1 MRYGLLGSLLWA
13 QVFSIHGEVR
23 TPSGEALSH
32 VIIRLP
38 QTGYQTVS
46 SADGRFTVNA
56 ALDTIILELRHLGY
70 RTLRDTLYR
79 SDGRTAY
86 TFTLYPQ
93 EVRLGG
99 VIITEGGKDPGELL
113 IRRAIAAKARNRS
126 CLSSFRTETYTLFT
140 LRWLEPPGA
149 LLQRLTNRALA
160 DREVLYMSET
170 FSHIYFVAPD
180 KYREEI
186 VRSRVVGTQQY
197 SFIGGWIFQGFDP
210 YGERLSLSEITETP
224 FILPLAQD
232 APLHYRYRLM
242 GSFWEEDG
250 FFYKIAVEPRS
261 RQSPCVEGYVVLA
274 DESYALVGL
283 EWQVKA
289 PRPIRYTDSI
299 GVRATWVPVGGC
311 YLLGELS
318 FKGHFRVSLPVGS
331 LAFVGEGYAA
341 YRKYQALLQQKQKPE
356 PPKKSTSAAGQV
368 VPASTD
374 SLIRPAP
381 AAIETLRVER
391 LDFGEFVRILPDA
404 AEAPAA
410 FWDSLRQAPLDSTQ
424 LAYIGQHD
432 SMIAQRETTAVRRRG
447 QLAITGIGAGWTRF
461 YQVREGYARTAL
473 SLQLTGYTP
482 LEGWV
487 IPLTARYERSGKR
500 AGISF
505 RVSGRYGTGWRRI
518 LPIAAAEWSG
528 QQYPQWRWR
537 LAGGMDIREPT
548 DFVQVPILWN
558 ALYRAVG
565 QVTPWQGYERSF
577 VEVSLRR
584 YLHRTTEA
592 EVRLSRDR
600 RATGPE
606 RETFYE
612 ATRTAAWLYW
622 RPGTRT
628 FTTPRSTRFIP
639 PEGVFTTEIR
649 FGAEVAWLRTAPLFS
664 MCASLDARLSISPL
678 GRIETQLG
686 GAWQN
691 HPAPWA
697 DRLYIPTAALIFH
710 RSYSD
715 FVKWA
720 PYESPGTWTTSGILG
735 WLPEGSLL
743 RLLPVLR
750 RTSWQEALVLR
761 ALYTESAGWHLEGSL
776 FLHQLNLRLRK
787 TGLARPLS
795 IGFHSGFIGRT
806 RSGAITV
813 AIGDILSPLS
823 LPKPAR
829 P

>member
-23 TPSGEALSH
+23 TPSGEVLSH

-113 IRRAIAAKARNRS
+113 IRRAIAAKAQNRS

-170 FSHIYFVAPD
+170 FSHIYYVAPD

-341 YRKYQALLQQKQKPE
+341 YRKYQVLIQQREKQKSV
-356 PPKKSTSAAGQV
+356 KKPVSAPRPLSALEG
-368 VPASTD
+368 TD
-374 SLIRPAP
+374 IRPVP
-381 AAIETLRVER
+381 VETLRVER
-391 LDFGEFVRILPDA
+391 LDFGEFVRIAPDA
-404 AEAPAA
+404 AKAPAS

-424 LAYIGQHD
+424 LAYIAQHD
-432 SMIAQRETTAVRRRG
+432 SMVSRRETTTVRRRARPT
-447 QLAITGIGAGWTRF
+447 LTGIGIGWIQPHRV
-461 YQVREGYARTAL
+461 QGGYARSTFA
-473 SLQLTGYTP
+473 LQLAGYTP

-487 IPLTARYERSGKR
+487 LPFTIRHERVREGNELN
-500 AGISF
+500 IQLQW
-505 RVSGRYGTGWRRI
+505 RYGTAWGRLLPTAVVEWGHRRF
-518 LPIAAAEWSG
+518 
-528 QQYPQWRWR
+528 PQWRWR
-537 LAGGMDIREPT
+537 LAGGVNVREPT
-548 DFVQVPILWN
+548 DFVQIPIFWN

-565 QVTPWQGYERSF
+565 DTTPWQGFARPFAEGT
-577 VEVSLRR
+577 VRR
-584 YLHRTTEA
+584 YLHRTVEA
-592 EVRLSRDR
+592 EMRLGWDR
-600 RATGPE
+600 RATGPA
-606 RETFYE
+606 REQSYE
-612 ATRTAAWLYW
+612 ATRTGAWLYW

-639 PEGVFTTEIR
+639 PEGVFTTETR
-649 FGAEVAWLRTAPLFS
+649 LGAEVAWLRTAPLFS

-691 HPAPWA
+691 RPAPWA
-697 DRLYIPTAALIFH
+697 DRLYMPTAALIFH

-720 PYESPGTWTTSGILG
+720 PYESPGTWTTFGIIG